1 MVPSKVTAPLEF
13 DALLAVDLAEFGRGT
28 ALAGTEDTVEIAEVV
43 KAAAETDFLDA
54 VDGVNQFTS
63 DKAQT
68 DINDIVA
75 EGLAGMLAEE
85 TAERGGRHANQVGQ
99 RGQTNLVHIVFLNI
113 LLILKYTATVALNNN
128 FGIG

>member
-13 DALLAVDLAEFGRGT
+13 DALLTVDLAEFGRGT

-63 DKAQT
+63 GKAQT

-75 EGLAGMLAEE
+75 EGLACVLAEE

-113 LLILKYTATVALNNN
+113 LLDLKYTATVALNNN